1 MYMLSCHVVFIWP
14 QGYKTE
20 TSFSIFIYTIYSAFL
35 FVKLMRFWS
44 TCYDKQIEIWYH

>member
-1 MYMLSCHVVFIWP
+1 MYMLSRHVVFIWP

-35 FVKLMRFWS
+35 FVKAH
-44 TCYDKQIEIWYH
+44 EILKYMLW